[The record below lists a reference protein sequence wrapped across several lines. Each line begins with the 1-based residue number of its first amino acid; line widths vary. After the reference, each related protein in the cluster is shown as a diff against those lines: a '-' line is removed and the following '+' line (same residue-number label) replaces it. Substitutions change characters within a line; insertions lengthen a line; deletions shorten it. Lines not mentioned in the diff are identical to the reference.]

1 MTTIGMIFL
10 VVGVFAIAIAWNSNP
25 KSGMALGAGAMLTI
39 AGAMIGIGGNPAKDM
54 PNGSPAMVAMGF
66 MLAIGGIALLVV
78 QLLAAKKKA
87 QENKVEADRTRL
99 VSFYEAC
106 LKEGVQSCSNPRD
119 VQKAQLIANR
129 MGMAFPGG
137 IQTLFE
143 QARQAKH
150 GDEILKKNQRLQE
163 QMNKEQQRYNELTRY
178 ASYSGR
184 DKRIRMLSDQRAE
197 ALARA
202 KSMRDGSMAIVGAS
216 QQKEHDWALHGGI
229 ASGIAGGA
237 AGVATALDIQRKN
250 AAIRAQ
256 NEANMKALT
265 PLIGASFEAESRA
278 RREAESLAQKISEA
292 QIKLV
297 GDDPAEAVLSH
308 LQFADTKV
316 TVSETGAFTV
326 STKVTA
332 KDLKVFD
339 STSAVADGTVLAKV
353 YQDNSMIGVAQL
365 VLPTY
370 GVGTYG
376 ATLEGIC
383 LVGAE
388 RGKPCTVKF
397 AASNLWVMEA

>member
-25 KSGMALGAGAMLTI
+25 KSGMGLGAGAMLTI
-39 AGAMIGIGGNPAKDM
+39 AGAMIGIGGNPARDM

-66 MLAIGGIALLVV
+66 MLAIGGIAMLVV
-78 QLLAAKKKA
+78 QILAAKKKA
-87 QENKVEADRTRL
+87 QENKVEADRNRL

-106 LKEGVQSCSNPRD
+106 LKEGIQNCASPRD
-119 VQKAQLIANR
+119 VQKAQLIADR
-129 MGMAFPGG
+129 MGMAYPGG
-137 IQTLFE
+137 IAALFE

-150 GDEILKKNQRLQE
+150 GDEIIKHNRRMQELMDQE
-163 QMNKEQQRYNELTRY
+163 QLRYNELTRY
-178 ASYSGR
+178 ASYTGR
-184 DKRIRMLSDQRAE
+184 NKRIRMLSDQRDA

-202 KSMRDGSMAIVGAS
+202 RSMRDGSMAIVSAS
-216 QQKEHDWALHGGI
+216 QQKEHDWAIHGGI

-278 RREAESLAQKISEA
+278 RREAESLAQNISEA

-308 LQFADTKV
+308 LQFTDTKV

-353 YQDNSMIGVAQL
+353 YQDNGMIGVAQL